1 MARRAAASPSIV
13 ASLFPAQTEAL
24 GDESF
29 PGDHAIRAARQE
41 QLELREQAAR
51 QELPEIIE
59 APEGRYGRYGVA
71 SGKSGALYEVL
82 WLDAD
87 FSWCSCPDVRK
98 SELPLC
104 KHQLAVRLRRA
115 KSRGSTRPVAQSW
128 AVRQARDTTGRVH
141 HPLGDLRLYLRKP
154 ASPRLRKLLDAEG
167 FIDPDAL
174 GARSAAWLHRV
185 LEAEPGLKLRPE
197 AWALLE
203 AEARKAQAQKAHDAF
218 DAALGKHLAGKGP
231 APEAWAQ
238 LQRDLKVKLHPY
250 QVEGVRFLQRVPKA
264 LLGDDMGL
272 GKTFQTLSALH
283 LLRLRGEVG
292 RAVVIC
298 PASLKQQWVREAR
311 KFLGDA
317 LPIVAVEGGKTARA
331 RLFAEHPEGVLV
343 LNYETVIRDLVALA
357 RWKPDLVVLDEAQ
370 RIKNWDTKTSK
381 SIKLLTPKRAI
392 VLTGTPMENRLTE
405 LHSVAEFLDERV
417 LGPMWRVPPEFAV
430 TTTVDDRERVVGYRH
445 LDLIRRRL
453 APLWLRRE
461 RRTVLGQL
469 PPRMDQTVPVPFSDE
484 QERIHQGHAQTA
496 SLLAA
501 KKYLTPGEQI
511 ILMAELTNMR
521 MAASGLLLYRW
532 KSVEARVRAGK
543 IAAQLMQDHPSPK
556 LDEFCQVLES
566 LLGQPGTKVVVF
578 SQWERMLRLAGAAAR
593 PVLRAA
599 KTKAVY
605 FHGGLTSVE
614 RAEVIRQLHED
625 DAVRVLFSTDAGATG
640 LNLQEA
646 ASAMVHLEVPWN
658 PAVFEQ
664 RVGRIHRMGQTRPI
678 QVISLV
684 TERSIEERIAQVSG
698 QKRALF
704 DGLFKDGSDEVNF
717 DANAAGNLVERMKQL
732 LGDSGT
738 DVPPLPPI
746 AEEPAAPAAPPVEP
760 TMEVRVLDPLALAP
774 AAPAAAPAV
783 DAALLDSPTAAPT
796 SAPSAPEPGLQV
808 DLGAVAQG
816 LLGLLGVATPGPLQA
831 MPVTVRRRE
840 GRIQVDLPDIPAP
853 AWAHLQQFIQAMTGA
868 AAPAAAVA
876 VPIAPTEGPK

>member
-1 MARRAAASPSIV
+1 
-13 ASLFPAQTEAL
+13 
-24 GDESF
+24 
-29 PGDHAIRAARQE
+29 
-41 QLELREQAAR
+41 
-51 QELPEIIE
+51 
-59 APEGRYGRYGVA
+59 
-71 SGKSGALYEVL
+71 
-82 WLDAD
+82 
-87 FSWCSCPDVRK
+87 
-98 SELPLC
+98 
-104 KHQLAVRLRRA
+104 
-115 KSRGSTRPVAQSW
+115 
-128 AVRQARDTTGRVH
+128 
-141 HPLGDLRLYLRKP
+141 
-154 ASPRLRKLLDAEG
+154 
-167 FIDPDAL
+167 
-174 GARSAAWLHRV
+174 
-185 LEAEPGLKLRPE
+185 
-197 AWALLE
+197 
-203 AEARKAQAQKAHDAF
+203 
-218 DAALGKHLAGKGP
+218 
-231 APEAWAQ
+231 
-238 LQRDLKVKLHPY
+238 
-250 QVEGVRFLQRVPKA
+250 
-264 LLGDDMGL
+264 
-272 GKTFQTLSALH
+272 
-283 LLRLRGEVG
+283 
-292 RAVVIC
+292 
-298 PASLKQQWVREAR
+298 
-311 KFLGDA
+311 
-317 LPIVAVEGGKTARA
+317 
-331 RLFAEHPEGVLV
+331 
-343 LNYETVIRDLVALA
+343 
-357 RWKPDLVVLDEAQ
+357 
-370 RIKNWDTKTSK
+370 
-381 SIKLLTPKRAI
+381 
-392 VLTGTPMENRLTE
+392 
-405 LHSVAEFLDERV
+405 
-417 LGPMWRVPPEFAV
+417 
-430 TTTVDDRERVVGYRH
+430 
-445 LDLIRRRL
+445 
-453 APLWLRRE
+453 
-461 RRTVLGQL
+461 
-469 PPRMDQTVPVPFSDE
+469 
-484 QERIHQGHAQTA
+484 
-496 SLLAA
+496 
-501 KKYLTPGEQI
+501 
-511 ILMAELTNMR
+511 
-521 MAASGLLLYRW
+521 
-532 KSVEARVRAGK
+532 
-543 IAAQLMQDHPSPK
+543 
-556 LDEFCQVLES
+556 
-566 LLGQPGTKVVVF
+566 
-578 SQWERMLRLAGAAAR
+578 MLRLAGAAAR